1 MSKETESVALMRD
14 VAASLRAHPE
24 DADTLEIVT
33 RLASDKLPKVDFASI
48 SVISADGTLK
58 TFAPTD
64 EVITQA
70 DSVQYELG
78 EGPCIEAARSGKT
91 VCTAHVGSDERWP
104 GYGAKA
110 ASLGIAGQMAVHIYA
125 TRSSS
130 AALNLYSATEGAFED
145 STHIVELFASQAAVA
160 LGFSR
165 SIETLKAAL
174 GARNAIGLAIG
185 MTMERYGLDEQ
196 RAFNFLVRV
205 SQTSNV
211 KLRVVAEE
219 VVEQASAGEAKP
231 HATAKAGTRP

>member
-1 MSKETESVALMRD
+1 
-14 VAASLRAHPE
+14 
-24 DADTLEIVT
+24 VT
-33 RLASDKLPKVDFASI
+33 RLANEKLPNVDFASI
-48 SVISADGTLK
+48 SVISATGTPE

-78 EGPCIEAARSGKT
+78 EGPCVEAARSGMT
-91 VCTAHVGSDERWP
+91 VCSANVGSDERWP

-130 AALNLYSATEGAFED
+130 SALNLYSATEGAFED

-174 GARNAIGLAIG
+174 GTRNAIGLAIG
-185 MTMERYGLDEQ
+185 MTMERYGLDEE

-219 VVEQASAGEAKP
+219 IVGQPNTSEDELNHS
-231 HATAKAGTRP
+231 AKAGH